1 MILLAEDKKLPQNR
15 IAELR
20 KNKKLSQ
27 AQLAKE
33 TGLTRQ
39 AVSLYEIGKR
49 EPKLETWI
57 KLADFFDVSVLYLQ
71 GLSNSKVTF
80 NSIDKFIKSNGFDM
94 SALNSSLNDK
104 DIHTYKRLTD
114 AYHGRKEPNSKVNP
128 KKMSLLYRDLMLE
141 NNISDSQKFIE
152 FTRLFARIY
161 HLFLMGYGEGDDKA
175 RKLYEKILAEVLN
188 SSTASNRD

>member
-114 AYHGRKEPNSKVNP
+114 AYHGRKEPNSKINP

-161 HLFLMGYGEGDDKA
+161 HLFLMGYGDGDDKA

-188 SSTASNRD
+188 NSTASNRD

>member
-1 MILLAEDKKLPQNR
+1 MGNKEVLSNQNR
-15 IAELR
+15 IKQLR
-20 KNKKLSQ
+20 LEQHKTQKEVGKAVGLSDR
-27 AQLAKE
+27 AIAH
-33 TGLTRQ
+33 
-39 AVSLYEIGKR
+39 YEKGIR

-57 KLADFFDVSVLYLQ
+57 KLADFFGVSVSYLQ
-71 GLSNSKVTF
+71 GLSNSKETF

-114 AYHGRKEPNSKVNP
+114 AYHGRKEPNSKINP

-161 HLFLMGYGEGDDKA
+161 HLFLMGYGDGDDKA
-175 RKLYEKILAEVLN
+175 RKLYEKVLAEVLN
-188 SSTASNRD
+188 NSTASNRD

>member
-114 AYHGRKEPNSKVNP
+114 AYHGRKEPNSKINP

>member
-1 MILLAEDKKLPQNR
+1 MAEDKKLPQNR

-114 AYHGRKEPNSKVNP
+114 AYHGRKEPNSKINP